1 MTLDEVRVGSTVRVK
16 KVYGDGP
23 LRRRVMDM
31 GLIHG
36 VEVKVEKI
44 APLGDPIELT
54 LRGYQLSIRM
64 ADAKNVEVE

>member
-1 MTLDEVRVGSTVRVK
+1 MTLDEVKVGSSVK
-16 KVYGDGP
+16 VSKINGDGP

-31 GLIHG
+31 GLIKG
-36 VEVKVEKI
+36 VEVKVEKV

-64 ADAKNVEVE
+64 ADAKNIEVI